1 MKNDTRPARQ
11 SIISGRRRLARREEH
26 TNETIPAWS
35 CLQLIAVSALVYDF
49 RTIHGQQPGTRR
61 EVTSAATPAITETP
75 KGKMLV
81 EKLPEAQKV

>member
-1 MKNDTRPARQ
+1 
-11 SIISGRRRLARREEH
+11 
-26 TNETIPAWS
+26 
-35 CLQLIAVSALVYDF
+35 LQLIAVSALVYDF